1 MVSTLNPISSIASNT
16 TPLKRLFDTIFTFLT
31 GRTQLIERLVEERT
45 ATLADESRKNQILLR
60 STSDGLHILDASGQL
75 VEASHS
81 FFRMLGYQR
90 DELIGRPSTTWW
102 PDDAPMPLTTIDAT
116 STWQENAGTF
126 EAQFRR
132 KDGSQVDVELTAFA
146 IELDGQSHISL
157 SARDISERK
166 QAAEQI
172 RQLAFYDS
180 LTGLP
185 NRRLLVDRSANAL
198 ALAKRH
204 QRMMAVMFLDLDK
217 FKNINDT
224 LGHDAGDELL
234 KEVGNRLT
242 LCVRASDT
250 VARQGGDEF
259 VIMLS
264 EISDARDAERVAE
277 HVIKALAAPV
287 MLCGQPHRTTTSIGV
302 CIFSGTGNEEI
313 QDLMK
318 KADSA
323 MYEAKQAGRNCFR
336 FAG

>member
-1 MVSTLNPISSIASNT
+1 MISTLSPTSTAMTNT
-16 TPLKRLFDTIFTFLT
+16 TPLKRLLGAVRLLWTENDL
-31 GRTQLIERLVEERT
+31 RIERLVEART
-45 ATLADESRKNQILLR
+45 AMLADESRKYQVLLR
-60 STSDGLHILDASGQL
+60 STSDGLQILDASGRL

-90 DELIGRPSTTWW
+90 DELIGQSSTTWW
-102 PDDAPMPLTTIDAT
+102 PDDAPVSLATIDEA
-116 STWQENAGTF
+116 SAWHENAGTF
-126 EAQFRR
+126 EAKFRR
-132 KDGSQVDVELTAFA
+132 KDGSLLDVEMTAFA
-146 IELDGQSHISL
+146 IELNGQSHISL
-157 SARDISERK
+157 SARDISDRK
-166 QAAEQI
+166 RAAEQI

-185 NRRLLVDRSANAL
+185 NRRLLVDRLTHAL
-198 ALAKRH
+198 AHAKRH
-204 QRMMAVMFLDLDK
+204 KRMMAVMFLDLDK

-224 LGHDAGDELL
+224 LGHDADDELL
-234 KEVGNRLT
+234 KEVGDRLT
-242 LCVRASDT
+242 RCVRASDT

-277 HVIKALAAPV
+277 NIINALAAPV
-287 MLCGQPHRTTTSIGV
+287 TLRGQAQRTSTSIGV
-302 CIFSGTGNEEI
+302 CLFSGTGNEDI